1 MLCEASESERPE
13 LRRKL
18 DDHFFNEDHPYD
30 RVSDVHLDIYFSCSP
45 TILKCLLQERLGLP
59 GWKSRFHREY
69 FGLETSNEIG
79 NLQNDMVMFFLVYS
93 FIHLSLETWQGDILC
108 CCNLPSLSFSLL
120 PLNLGSEVFRRT
132 LLGVSMLFCGCTIME
147 LVRIT
152 YLHILKINL
161 FHGYGFYLSHSTF
174 YGTTCCRY
182 YPFSVAP
189 FVSSLKGLS
198 RFQISFAVDKPLR
211 PFDQLMAVLPS
222 QRHVHHS
229 CC

>member
-1 MLCEASESERPE
+1 MGGYIVNTDKVKDKHGSYLEVSRLEIFFHELSMYEEKIFLKRYELKQDFLQKVYHEMLCEASESERPE

-79 NLQNDMVMFFLVYS
+79 NLQNDMAQKY
-93 FIHLSLETWQGDILC
+93 LEGLC
-108 CCNLPSLSFSLL
+108 WVFQCYFADVPSWSW
-120 PLNLGSEVFRRT
+120 
-132 LLGVSMLFCGCTIME
+132 
-147 LVRIT
+147 
-152 YLHILKINL
+152 
-161 FHGYGFYLSHSTF
+161 
-174 YGTTCCRY
+174 Y

-222 QRHVHHS
+222 QRHDHHS